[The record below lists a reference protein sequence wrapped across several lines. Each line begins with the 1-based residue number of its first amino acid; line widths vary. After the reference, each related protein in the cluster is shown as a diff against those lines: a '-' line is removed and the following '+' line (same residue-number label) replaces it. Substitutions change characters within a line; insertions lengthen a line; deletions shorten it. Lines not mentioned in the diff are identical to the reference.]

1 MSAVY
6 EKYKAKKSLFRKR
19 ALENNY
25 NINNQFLIELAGFEN
40 LFELIEQMSVSWFK
54 SASKT
59 SRDAALDLALLLDST
74 RASKIFEAAIGA
86 DTRYLAN
93 EHKQKAKEIL
103 IGFGQIE
110 KANNLGLGGLQQLD
124 AENPFRNQFSSLETK
139 TTWLRRFLDLS
150 KHHKLDYT
158 DDRFMHP
165 VDSFEISN
173 DSNQLSQEIISVVV
187 IARLPTDELN
197 RTIKSVLSS
206 GVSPLEVL
214 VMQQLD
220 TDKGFRT
227 PIDVQRFSP
236 NVKTIVVPEKL
247 KLHQILNRALDES
260 SGKYL
265 CLLTQG
271 EILHPDAL
279 SVMKSKARNKAI
291 VTANKCHIGYGF
303 ELANSSSVIGL
314 INKPLAKN
322 FGYFDHVRIGS
333 LDGFLERLG
342 PRKHIDRNFCFS
354 TSQKSEEELVT
365 DATRHYLALQ
375 ASFVSSNSRPF
386 VANSP
391 IRSFYAPRPVRFGFK
406 LSVNRRELNTVFALD
421 MSNPQSLSML
431 LSSINEDQ
439 LTGIWDI
446 NPWWSEQELVIPGE
460 LRKLMDKRIVQFVY
474 PEERISIDRLLV
486 IDSEALQAV
495 NPKRQPRWDVVDFEF
510 DETYRKTIKNLFPV
524 SEI

>member
-25 NINNQFLIELAGFEN
+25 NINHQFLIELTGFEN
-40 LFELIEQMSVSWFK
+40 LFELIDQMNVSWFK

-74 RASKIFEAAIGA
+74 RSSKIFEAAIIA
-86 DTRYLAN
+86 NPNFLAN

-103 IGFGQIE
+103 IGFGEIK
-110 KANNLGLGGLQQLD
+110 KANNLGLSGLQQLD

-139 TTWLRRFLDLS
+139 ISWLRNFLDLS
-150 KHHKLDYT
+150 KHHKLDFT
-158 DDRFMHP
+158 EDRFMHP

-173 DSNQLSQEIISVVV
+173 DNNQVSQEITSVVV
-187 IARLPTDELN
+187 IARSPTEELN

-206 GVSPLEVL
+206 GLSPLEVL

-220 TDKGFRT
+220 TAKGFRT

-236 NVKTIVVPEKL
+236 NVKTILVPETL

-265 CLLTQG
+265 CLLSQG

-279 SVMKSKARNKAI
+279 SVMKSKARKKAI
-291 VTANKCHIGYGF
+291 VTANKSHIGFGF
-303 ELANSSSVIGL
+303 ELTNSSSIIGL

-342 PRKHIDRNFCFS
+342 PRKHLERIFCFS
-354 TSQKSEEELVT
+354 TIQKPEEELVK
-365 DATRHYLALQ
+365 DASRHYLALQ
-375 ASFVSSNSRPF
+375 RSFVSSNSRPF
-386 VANSP
+386 VSNSP

-421 MSNPQSLSML
+421 MSNPQSLARL
-431 LSSINEDQ
+431 LSSINEGQ

-446 NPWWSEQELVIPGE
+446 NPWWSEQELVIPDQ
-460 LRKLMDKRIVQFVY
+460 LRELMDKRIVQFVY

-486 IDSEALQAV
+486 IDSEALEAV

-510 DETYRKTIKNLFPV
+510 DDTYRKTIKNLFPV